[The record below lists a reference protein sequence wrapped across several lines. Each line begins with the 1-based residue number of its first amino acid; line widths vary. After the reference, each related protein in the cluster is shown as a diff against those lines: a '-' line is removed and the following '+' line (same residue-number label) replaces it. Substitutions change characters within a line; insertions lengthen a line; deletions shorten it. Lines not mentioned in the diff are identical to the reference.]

1 MDNPR
6 PANVAVVEEV
16 QQRFRDADGAIL
28 TEYRGLKVKDLA
40 TLRRS
45 LRPSGGDYKIYKNT
59 LVRLAARG
67 SDLGELEPLLV
78 GPTAIAFVDGDAAA
92 VAKAL
97 RDYARTNPLLVL
109 KGGVL
114 GGKVLNAEE
123 TAALAELPITRGAA
137 GSFRRPAGGPAAA
150 TGGSVAGPA
159 TELRLR
165 PGRPA
170 RPAGRRR
177 VGRGPGPGSRR
188 RPEAERNRHGCT
200 TGHGCNRHGCNRHGC
215 NRHGAA
221 ERAGRR
227 HRLGHRLRRRGT
239 RRPDHSRT
247 TNGRCG

>member
-16 QQRFRDADGAIL
+16 QQRFHDADGAIL

-123 TAALAELPITRGAA
+123 TAALAELPSREVLLARFAGLLAAPLQQLAGLLQALPRNFAYGLAALRDQRAEGESAGTGAV
-137 GSFRRPAGGPAAA
+137 AAA
-150 TGGSVAGPA
+150 
-159 TELRLR
+159 
-165 PGRPA
+165 
-170 RPAGRRR
+170 
-177 VGRGPGPGSRR
+177 
-188 RPEAERNRHGCT
+188 PEASDRHGCNRHGRNRQ
-200 TGHGCNRHGCNRHGC
+200 GCNRHGCNR
-215 NRHGAA
+215 R

-247 TNGRCG
+247 PNGRCG